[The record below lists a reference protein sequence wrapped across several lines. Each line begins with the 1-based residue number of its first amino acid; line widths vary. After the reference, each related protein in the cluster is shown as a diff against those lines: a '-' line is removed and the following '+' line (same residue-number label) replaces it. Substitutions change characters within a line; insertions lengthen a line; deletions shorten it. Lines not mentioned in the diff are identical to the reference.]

1 VDGRLLT
8 FAIATSAK
16 AADLAGDGR
25 FALHTHI
32 APAAHDEFSVRGRAH
47 EVTDPELLDHALA
60 AWAFDAADDYRLL
73 ELDIEHALLG
83 RRPRADDWPPVYT
96 AWRAPAGG

>member
-1 VDGRLLT
+1 M
-8 FAIATSAK
+8 
-16 AADLAGDGR
+16 
-25 FALHTHI
+25 
-32 APAAHDEFSVRGRAH
+32 
-47 EVTDPELLDHALA
+47 TDPELLDHALA